1 MKGIACFNMQAS
13 YLTTG
18 ATPNNGERADRDLT
32 ACLQK
37 SDIYRDYQRSFEAA
51 TGLPLALRAVGSF
64 QTPLHGSRHAN
75 PFCSLMASQ
84 NKTCAACLEM
94 QERIEVHASEKA
106 ATLECFAGM
115 SDTAVPVRIGERVVG
130 FLQTGQVLMRRPS
143 NARFNVILRRV
154 RNWGITADAKALK
167 DAYFESQIVSKQR
180 YDSAVHLISIFAQ
193 HLSSLGNQLMVSES
207 AAESQTIT
215 KARAFIAEHLSEE
228 ITLGQV
234 ARAAGMSIYYFCKMF
249 KKEMGLTFTEYLARL
264 RVETVKRMLL
274 DPHKR
279 ISEAAYDAGFQS
291 LSQFNRVFRHF
302 AGETPSNYRDAL
314 HKRRSG
320 MPEVARMT
328 CAA

>member
-1 MKGIACFNMQAS
+1 MQAS

-18 ATPNNGERADRDLT
+18 ATPNNGERADRDLA

>member
-1 MKGIACFNMQAS
+1 MQAS
-13 YLTTG
+13 TVTRVG
-18 ATPNNGERADRDLT
+18 VVGVKGGERADRDLA

-37 SDIYRDYQRSFEAA
+37 SEIYRDYQRSFEAA

-75 PFCSLMASQ
+75 PFCQLMASQ
-84 NKTCAACLEM
+84 NKSCAACLEL

-106 ATLECFAGM
+106 ATLECFAGL
-115 SDTAVPVRIGERVVG
+115 SDTAVPVRIGERVVA

-143 NARFNVILRRV
+143 NSHFSIILKRV
-154 RNWGITADAKALK
+154 RSWGVTTDAKALK
-167 DAYFESQIVSKQR
+167 EAYFRSQVVVRQR
-180 YDSAVHLISIFAQ
+180 YESSVHLISIFAQ
-193 HLSSLGNQLMVSES
+193 HLSSLGNQIMVSEN

-215 KARAFIAEHLSEE
+215 KARAFIAEHLAEE
-228 ITLGQV
+228 ITLGEV

-302 AGETPSNYRDAL
+302 AGETPSNFRDAL
-314 HKRRSG
+314 HRKRAG
-320 MPEVARMT
+320 VAEPARMT

>member
-1 MKGIACFNMQAS
+1 MQAS
-13 YLTTG
+13 TITRAG
-18 ATPNNGERADRDLT
+18 ANGGERADRDLA

-37 SDIYRDYQRSFEAA
+37 SEIYRGYQRSFEAA

-64 QTPLHGSRHAN
+64 QTPLYGSRHAN
-75 PFCSLMASQ
+75 PFCLLMASQ

-94 QERIEVHASEKA
+94 QERIEVHASENA
-106 ATLECFAGM
+106 ATLECFAGL
-115 SDTAVPVRIGERVVG
+115 SDSAVPVRIGERVVA

-143 NARFNVILRRV
+143 KAHFNIILRRV
-154 RNWGITADAKALK
+154 RSWGITADAKALK
-167 DAYFESQIVSKQR
+167 EAYFHSQVVARQR
-180 YDSAVHLISIFAQ
+180 YESAVHLISIFAQ
-193 HLSSLGNQLMVSES
+193 HLSSLGNQLMVSEG

-215 KARAFIAEHLSEE
+215 KARAFIADHLAEE
-228 ITLGQV
+228 ITLGEV

-302 AGETPSNYRDAL
+302 AGETPSNFRDAL
-314 HKRRSG
+314 HRRRSG
-320 MPEVARMT
+320 MAEPARMT